1 MTSTFKRN
9 LLSKCRK
16 RRIKIDAGGR
26 SKNPKPQLLAKYSRL
41 ELDKSKVKPS
51 GKTYIRFTRK
61 KD

>member
-26 SKNPKPQLLAKYSRL
+26 SKNPKPQLLARNSRL
-41 ELDKSKVKPS
+41 DLDKPS
-51 GKTYIRFTRK
+51 GKTYIKFTRK
-61 KD
+61 K

>member
-26 SKNPKPQLLAKYSRL
+26 SKNPTTQLLAKYSRIQ
-41 ELDKSKVKPS
+41 LDKPKVKPS
-51 GKTYIRFTRK
+51 RKTYIRFTRK